1 MRIGS
6 VVVLLV
12 ACAWAGGCAAG
23 KGKGASSGG
32 GNHPLLRQVAPDS
45 EVKLQ
50 SGPSWKPANA
60 SGKVLVIDF
69 WATWCGPC
77 KDSFPKLDAIYKKHG
92 GRGLEVV
99 GINEDED
106 PKGIPSFVQQTGA
119 TFPIALDPDGNMAT
133 TYNVGTMPSEF
144 VLDRHGVVRYVHS
157 GYHPEDME
165 ALEEEVAELLREPP

>member
-1 MRIGS
+1 MRIGT
-6 VVVLLV
+6 VMVLAA
-12 ACAWAGGCAAG
+12 ACAWSGGCAAG
-23 KGKGASSGG
+23 KGKGAASGG
-32 GNHPLLRQVAPDS
+32 GSDHPLLRQVAPDS

-50 SGPSWKPANA
+50 SGPSWKPTNA

-77 KDSFPKLDAIYKKHG
+77 KESFPKLDALYKKHG
-92 GRGLEVV
+92 SRGLEVV

-106 PKGIPSFVQQTGA
+106 PKGIQAFVQQTGA

-144 VLDRHGVVRYVHS
+144 VLDRKGVVRYVHS
-157 GYHPEDME
+157 GYHPEEMD
-165 ALEEEVAELLREPP
+165 ALEEEVTELLREP